1 MLLYLF
7 MRKSYNT
14 KEGEMQKLK
23 RSGETR
29 NMITRTIEKTY
40 AEVEFFDRNAEN
52 NLTTDA
58 YEFIGKGWTDD
69 KILKELRKEDDMT
82 RRALRVV
89 TSETQSKLYAMT
101 YETFMAYANELDE
114 NGHIKNESEDE

>member
-1 MLLYLF
+1 M
-7 MRKSYNT
+7 
-14 KEGEMQKLK
+14 K

-58 YEFIGKGWTDD
+58 YEFIGKGWTDE
-69 KILKELRKEDDMT
+69 KILKELRKEDDIT

-89 TSETQSKLYAMT
+89 TSETQSALYAMT
-101 YETFMAYANELDE
+101 YETFMEHANELDE
-114 NGHIKNESEDE
+114 NGHIKTPVNMGDIQNESEEI

>member
-1 MLLYLF
+1 M
-7 MRKSYNT
+7 
-14 KEGEMQKLK
+14 K

-58 YEFIGKGWTDD
+58 YEFVGKGWTDD

-89 TSETQSKLYAMT
+89 TSETQSALYAMT
-101 YETFMAYANELDE
+101 YETFMEYANELDE
-114 NGHIKNESEDE
+114 NGHIKTPVNMGDVQNESEEFK

>member
-1 MLLYLF
+1 M
-7 MRKSYNT
+7 
-14 KEGEMQKLK
+14 K

-52 NLTTDA
+52 NLTIDA

-69 KILKELRKEDDMT
+69 KILKELRKGDDMT

-89 TSETQSKLYAMT
+89 SSETKSKLYAMT
-101 YETFMAYANELDE
+101 YETFMEHANELDE
-114 NGHIKNESEDE
+114 EGRIIESED